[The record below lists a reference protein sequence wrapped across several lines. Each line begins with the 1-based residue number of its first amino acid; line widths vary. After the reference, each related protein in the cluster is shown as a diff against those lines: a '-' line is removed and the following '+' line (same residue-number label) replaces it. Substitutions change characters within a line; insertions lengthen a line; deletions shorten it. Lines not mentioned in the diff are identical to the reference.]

1 MVRKESDLEWRKLS
15 QKVPE
20 IRNPERVLALSQSV
34 RAELVEVDEW
44 TGRRPQNLD
53 TAGQPWHNSRVGK
66 RRVAL
71 APRWE
76 LPGFRPS
83 ASRIRQTVGSAGQ
96 S

>member
-1 MVRKESDLEWRKLS
+1 MKAELKM
-15 QKVPE
+15 
-20 IRNPERVLALSQSV
+20 LASQSV
-34 RAELVEVDEW
+34 RAELVEVDER
-44 TGRRPQNLD
+44 TGRRRIQNID

-83 ASRIRQTVGSAGQ
+83 ASRDSAAPARVEQRGND
-96 S
+96 SREDRPLGGRLC